1 MARINLKPST
11 SLYPQPA
18 IMVSCGDFDGQKNI
32 ITLAWA
38 GVACSEPPMVT
49 IGVRPQRFSY
59 GLIKQSGEFV
69 VNLPGTGLVRE
80 TDFCGNISGR
90 TADKFK
96 ALGLT
101 PLKGAVVKA
110 PAIAECPVNLECRVR
125 EVLHLGSHDLF
136 VGEVVN
142 IIADERAL
150 DGHGRL
156 DLTRISPLA
165 YGGGDYWSLGQRI
178 GVYGFTKKKA

>member
-1 MARINLKPST
+1 
-11 SLYPQPA
+11 
-18 IMVSCGDFDGQKNI
+18 MVSCGDIDGKKNI

-49 IGVRPQRFSY
+49 LGIRPQRFSY
-59 GLIKQSGEFV
+59 GLIRESGEFV
-69 VNLPGTGLVRE
+69 VNLPGTGLLRE
-80 TDFCGNISGR
+80 TDFCGNTSGR
-90 TADKFK
+90 TVDKFT

-101 PLKGAVVKA
+101 PSRSAKVKA
-110 PAIAECPVNLECRVR
+110 PGIAECPVSLECRVR

-142 IIADERAL
+142 ISADERTL
-150 DGHGRL
+150 ENGKI

-165 YGGGDYWSLGQRI
+165 YGGGDYWALGGKLGI
-178 GVYGFTKKKA
+178 YGFSKKKA